1 MSLMNNVAKTLSARA
16 GIALGLALAFLPC
29 STQPIRAQG
38 STASTGNKPPARVRT
53 QLEGFDLSP
62 NSGKSKNQIGG
73 ASRDLGS
80 PKLYAPNMGKAY
92 TTNPEFH
99 WAAAETGEKVTFR
112 LQTEA
117 GQTVYEMA
125 TTADHL
131 RYPGDAPALTPGST
145 YKWTI
150 LPENDMLGG
159 PPAAV
164 SFMIVGGADRETILN
179 ELKQSSDALSTA
191 AVFVKHRIWYDAVQ
205 GYTDL
210 IARSPNDTTARAARG
225 ELYDQLP
232 ATKNLADADWRM
244 VH

>member
-1 MSLMNNVAKTLSARA
+1 MSLTNNFANALSTRA
-16 GIALGLALAFLPC
+16 AIAFGLALAFLPC
-29 STQPIRAQG
+29 TTNQMMAQAAP
-38 STASTGNKPPARVRT
+38 ASQGGKPQRVRT

-62 NSGKSKNQIGG
+62 KAGKSANQIGG
-73 ASRDLGS
+73 ASRDLGT

-99 WAAAETGEKVTFR
+99 WAAEETGAKVTFR
-112 LQTEA
+112 LQTA
-117 GQTVYEMA
+117 SGQTVYETA

-131 RYPGDAPALTPGST
+131 RYPGDAPALTPGMS

-159 PPAAV
+159 PPAPV
-164 SFMIVGGADRETILN
+164 GFTIVGGADREAVLN
-179 ELKQSSDALSTA
+179 DLKQVSDANATA
-191 AVFVKHRIWYDAVQ
+191 AVFVKHRIWYDAIQ

-210 IARSPNDTTARAARG
+210 IARTPNDTTARAARG

>member
-1 MSLMNNVAKTLSARA
+1 MSFTNNFANALSTRA
-16 GIALGLALAFLPC
+16 AIAFGLALAFLPF
-29 STQPIRAQG
+29 TTNPMMAQG
-38 STASTGNKPPARVRT
+38 ASAGSKPPARVRT

-62 NSGKSKNQIGG
+62 KAGKSANQIGG

-80 PKLYAPNMGKAY
+80 PKLYAPNMGKAF

-112 LQTEA
+112 LQTAA

-131 RYPGDAPALTPGST
+131 RYPGDAPALTPGTT

-150 LPENDMLGG
+150 VPENDMLGG
-159 PPAAV
+159 PPAPV
-164 SFMIVGGADRETILN
+164 SFTVVGGADRDAILSD
-179 ELKQSSDALSTA
+179 LKQASSADTTA

-210 IARSPNDTTARAARG
+210 IERTPNDTSARAARG
-225 ELYDQLP
+225 NLYDSLP
-232 ATKNLADADWRM
+232 ATKNLADADWHM

>member
-1 MSLMNNVAKTLSARA
+1 MSFMNNFASALTSRA
-16 GIALGLALAFLPC
+16 AIAFGLTLAFLPG
-29 STQPIRAQG
+29 SMNTMMAQG
-38 STASTGNKPPARVRT
+38 AAAPAGSKPQRVRT
-53 QLEGFDLSP
+53 QLDGFDLSP
-62 NSGKSKNQIGG
+62 KAGKSANQIGG
-73 ASRDLGS
+73 ASRDLGT

-112 LQTEA
+112 LQTAA
-117 GQTVYEMA
+117 GQTVYETA
-125 TTADHL
+125 TTADRL
-131 RYPGDAPALTPGST
+131 RYPGDAPALMPGAT

-150 LPENDMLGG
+150 VPENDVLGG
-159 PPAAV
+159 PPAPV
-164 SFMIVGGADRETILN
+164 SFMIVTGADREAILN
-179 ELKQSSDALSTA
+179 DLKQANDANSTA
-191 AVFVKHRIWYDAVQ
+191 AVFVKHRIWYDAIQ

-210 IARSPNDTTARAARG
+210 IARTPNDMTARAARG